1 MQKQNKALLLRVPNL
16 DEDLDDLIE
25 ISINIAKSYN
35 LNFEEIN
42 KNKYDFENSD
52 DDVQIFEIDF

>member
-1 MQKQNKALLLRVPNL
+1 MQKQNLALLLRVPNL

>member
-1 MQKQNKALLLRVPNL
+1 MQKQNRALLLRVPNL